1 MTDNEKLKEL
11 IDGLL
16 VRIEINFTRTN
27 ELIEKL
33 GRYESELYYKMSDRI
48 TELEFE
54 LTNQISK
61 GLGDKK

>member
-16 VRIEINFTRTN
+16 VRIELNFTRTN

-54 LTNQISK
+54 LTKQISK

>member
-16 VRIEINFTRTN
+16 VRIELNFTRTN

-33 GRYESELYYKMSDRI
+33 GKYESELYYKMSDRI

-54 LTNQISK
+54 LTKQISK

>member
-1 MTDNEKLKEL
+1 MTDNEEL
-11 IDGLL
+11 IDGML
-16 VRIEINFTRTN
+16 VRIELNFTRTN

-54 LTNQISK
+54 LTKQISK

>member
-16 VRIEINFTRTN
+16 VRTEINFTRTN

-61 GLGDKK
+61 GLGDNK

>member
-16 VRIEINFTRTN
+16 VRTELNFTRTN

-54 LTNQISK
+54 LTKQISK

>member
-1 MTDNEKLKEL
+1 MTDNEEL

-16 VRIEINFTRTN
+16 VRIELNFTRTN

-54 LTNQISK
+54 LTKQISK